1 MVAYR
6 HAGVSLPRTT
16 YEMLASPK
24 LERIPRADARWGDLA
39 FYGTGHVE
47 LYMGPANWTFG
58 AHSSGTRI
66 GRIVFGPYW
75 HPTMYFRVR

>member
-1 MVAYR
+1 MIAYR
-6 HAGVSLPRTT
+6 HAGISLPRTT

-58 AHSSGTRI
+58 AHDTGTRI
-66 GRIVFGPYW
+66 GRIVFGPAW